1 MLADTLTSVYIY
13 IFVWSVKPKDC
24 KDYQLLG
31 KNTSGEYNIYLPD
44 SKGGDKIKVY
54 CDMEADGG
62 GWTVSFNIH
71 WQLISG
77 L

>member
-1 MLADTLTSVYIY
+1 M
-13 IFVWSVKPKDC
+13 KPKDC

-62 GWTVSFNIH
+62 GWTVSIH
-71 WQLISG
+71 IHGQ
-77 L
+77 